1 MLAQLKGLFTPEAIA
16 ASLES
21 LPPLETTVMDNLFKD
36 RPTHPLPLIGI
47 SDLKAAVQSV
57 PVVRRDGTPISLRGE
72 GVDME
77 FVAPLPIKVQIPVTA
92 SELNDLRV
100 IFGNKAALTAWRTRK
115 VDQIRQTVRNTVEG
129 MCSVVASTGKLTWP
143 VELEGGRRHV
153 YEIDYGPL
161 LSFEPEAKL
170 TTASRL
176 PDVYRLLR
184 GMELEVR
191 KAGLGGSVEFWA
203 GPDVAA
209 VLLGIVEQ
217 YSSTAE
223 NRPYHLSLE
232 EGRVAV
238 GGYTIR
244 FMDETY
250 PNPEDDGEWLPKLDA
265 KTLLAVAK
273 NQPGKV
279 WYCAIDS
286 ISANNAP
293 SGRQRHHADR
303 PGQTAS
309 GASFARLLQIRG
321 CRLEGIAS
329 SLCGQRLPQ
338 RPERPVEAFLPPRRA
353 WGKGNFLDYSK
364 TSLKREE
371 KACP

>member
-1 MLAQLKGLFTPEAIA
+1 MQKKRRLWRALAALVCLGAVMFVALVG
-16 ASLES
+16 
-21 LPPLETTVMDNLFKD
+21 TVCYCAGMEREVSSADCIIVLGARV
-36 RPTHPLPLIGI
+36 RP
-47 SDLKAAVQSV
+47 
-57 PVVRRDGTPISLRGE
+57 DGTLSDSLRYRCE
-72 GVDME
+72 
-77 FVAPLPIKVQIPVTA
+77 
-92 SELNDLRV
+92 
-100 IFGNKAALTAWRTRK
+100 AALTAWRTRK

-286 ISANNAP
+286 ISANNAATPLHIVPVPRQDDSGIMLIGQAKPLPARP
-293 SGRQRHHADR
+293 SR
-303 PGQTAS
+303 AS
-309 GASFARLLQIRG
+309 CKS
-321 CRLEGIAS
+321 
-329 SLCGQRLPQ
+329 
-338 RPERPVEAFLPPRRA
+338 VVV
-353 WGKGNFLDYSK
+353 D
-364 TSLKREE
+364 
-371 KACP
+371 

>member
-16 ASLES
+16 ASLTT

-47 SDLKAAVQSV
+47 SDLKAAVQTV
-57 PVVRRDGTPISLRGE
+57 PVVRRDGTPVSLKGE

-100 IFGNKAALTAWRTRK
+100 IFGDKAALTAWRTRK

-129 MCSVVASTGKLTWP
+129 MCSVVMSTGKLTWP
-143 VELEGGRRHV
+143 VDLGGRREV

-161 LSFEPEAKL
+161 LTHEPAAKL
-170 TTASRL
+170 TTASKL

-184 GMELEVR
+184 DMELAVK

-203 GPDVAA
+203 GSEVVA

-217 YSSTAE
+217 YMSTTE
-223 NRPYHLSLE
+223 SRPYRMELE
-232 EGRVAV
+232 EGRIRV
-238 GGYTIR
+238 GGYVIH

-250 PNPEDDGEWLPKLDA
+250 PNPEDDGEWLPKLEA
-265 KTLLAVAK
+265 RALLAVAK

-286 ISANNAP
+286 ISANNAATPLHIVPVARQDDSGIMLIGQAKPLPARP
-293 SGRQRHHADR
+293 SR
-303 PGQTAS
+303 AS
-309 GASFARLLQIRG
+309 CKALVI
-321 CRLEGIAS
+321 
-329 SLCGQRLPQ
+329 
-338 RPERPVEAFLPPRRA
+338 
-353 WGKGNFLDYSK
+353 
-364 TSLKREE
+364 EE
-371 KACP
+371 

>member
-1 MLAQLKGLFTPEAIA
+1 MLAHLKGLFTPDAIA

-47 SDLKAAVQSV
+47 SELKAVVQSV
-57 PVVRRDGTPISLRGE
+57 PVVRRDGTPVSLKGE
-72 GVDME
+72 SVDME
-77 FVAPLPIKVQIPVTA
+77 FVAPLPIKVQIPVSA

-100 IFGNKAALTAWRTRK
+100 LFGNKAALTAWRTRK

-143 VELEGGRRHV
+143 VDMEGGRREV

-161 LSFEPEAKL
+161 LSFEPAAKL
-170 TTASRL
+170 TTSSKVS
-176 PDVYRLLR
+176 DVYRLLR
-184 GMELEVR
+184 GMEQEV
-191 KAGLGGSVEFWA
+191 KHAGLGGSVEFWA

-209 VLLGIVEQ
+209 VLLDIVEK
-217 YSSTAE
+217 YTSTAE
-223 NRPYHLSLE
+223 SKPYRLE
-232 EGRVAV
+232 LKDGRAEVS
-238 GGYTIR
+238 GYTIR

-250 PNPEDDGEWLPKLDA
+250 PNPEDDGEWLPKLEP

-286 ISANNAP
+286 ISANNAATPLHIVPVSRQDDSGIMLIGQAKPLPARP
-293 SGRQRHHADR
+293 SR
-303 PGQTAS
+303 AS
-309 GASFARLLQIRG
+309 
-321 CRLEGIAS
+321 C
-329 SLCGQRLPQ
+329 
-338 RPERPVEAFLPPRRA
+338 
-353 WGKGNFLDYSK
+353 
-364 TSLKREE
+364 
-371 KACP
+371 KAIVVD